1 MKSYKTIDEYIAQF
15 DEKTQNIL
23 HKIRTI
29 IHKVVP
35 LAEET
40 ISYGIPTFRLHGNLV
55 HFGAYPTHIGFY
67 PGSEAIE
74 HFLPRLSAYSV
85 SKGTI
90 QFQLNEK
97 IPYDLIKEI
106 AIYRRKKQTEKK

>member
-1 MKSYKTIDEYIAQF
+1 MKSYTTIDEYIGQF

-23 HKIRTI
+23 RKIRAI
-29 IHKVVP
+29 IHKTVP

-40 ISYGIPTFRLHGNLV
+40 ISYGIPTFTLHGNLV
-55 HFGAYPTHIGFY
+55 HFGAYPKHIGFY

-74 HFLPRLSAYSV
+74 HFLPRLSEYSV

-90 QFQLNEK
+90 QFQLDEK
-97 IPYDLIKEI
+97 IPFDLIKEI
-106 AIYRRKKQTEKK
+106 TVYRRKKQTGKK